1 MNIFKRFIL
10 FKALDSAPKEKTQ
23 NNFSIVGFLNDH
35 ISLKIIIDGWFE
47 RRELNALK
55 SFFSQKHFSKA
66 LCLDIGANIGN
77 HSLFFST
84 IFDEVIAFEPYDKA
98 FDLLK
103 INSSQADN
111 IQVNNFGFSDASK
124 ELPAQIVFGNIGATS
139 IVSSPEQSNTILKV
153 ETLDSFVNENSLE
166 GISFIKIDVEGHE
179 YSVLVGAE
187 DTLRKENAVVSLELE
202 MTNYY
207 ENCIKSI
214 NFLQSCGYSEA
225 YFLKNSFSGAI
236 SSNFKKTSI
245 DNFLKLPRK
254 RHKMVLFTK

>member
-1 MNIFKRFIL
+1 MNIFKRYFL
-10 FKALDSAPKEKTQ
+10 FKALDSASKENAQ
-23 NNFSIVGFLNDH
+23 NNITMAGFLNDH
-35 ISLKIIIDGWFE
+35 ISLRIIIDGWFE
-47 RRELNALK
+47 KRELNALK
-55 SFFSQKHFSKA
+55 SFFSQRRFSKA

-84 IFDEVIAFEPYDKA
+84 IFDKVIAFEPYDKT

-103 INSSQADN
+103 INSSQAVN

-124 ELPAQIVFGNIGATS
+124 ELPAQVVFGNIGATS
-139 IVSSPEQSNTILKV
+139 IVSSVEQSNTILKL
-153 ETLDSFVNENSLE
+153 ETLDAFANENSLQ

-179 YSVLVGAE
+179 YSVLTGAE
-187 DTLRKENAVVSLELE
+187 DTLRRENAVISLELE

-214 NFLQSCGYSEA
+214 NFLKSCGYSEA
-225 YFLKNSFSGAI
+225 HFLKNSFSGAI
-236 SSNFKKTSI
+236 SSNFKKSTI
-245 DNFLKLPRK
+245 EDFLNLPRK